1 MMTLFL
7 GLREHAPTTVGAHSH
22 TRSAAA
28 AGTSRSLGPLST
40 LGFVTYCS
48 KASGSKSEPQTL
60 RPSCPLTIPYPS
72 SPHLSSISPCLI
84 PQRPPLPSSLLLSL
98 TLSGLPIPPPQ
109 IWPAHPSCLL
119 PQSVLPPTL
128 ICPSSPPVSVTTLL
142 PPSSA
147 WLCVPLLCPLAPSSS
162 PL

>member
-1 MMTLFL
+1 MHPPPRGHTLTHA
-7 GLREHAPTTVGAHSH
+7 LRLQ
-22 TRSAAA
+22 
-28 AGTSRSLGPLST
+28 LGPLGPWDLRLHWALSLT
-40 LGFVTYCS
+40 APRPPVPNLNRRRS
-48 KASGSKSEPQTL
+48 L
-60 RPSCPLTIPYPS
+60 RPSCPLTIPCPS

-84 PQRPPLPSSLLLSL
+84 PRRPQLPSSLLLSL
-98 TLSGLPIPPPQ
+98 TLSGLPIPPAPQ

-162 PL
+162 PF